1 MSTSSLKRRNKN
13 RGLIWFG
20 VMLVIAFAAAGYLY
34 YANLQANKNTA
45 PTYVTTTVGTGDIVL
60 SATGP
65 GQLSAN
71 QQVSFGFKSAGK
83 VSDVSVKLGDKVQA
97 GQVLARLDNSTA
109 QLQYQSDTAAL
120 AALASPSEIAKAQQA
135 IADAQASFAT
145 AKDNLQQLIGPDLLN
160 AQENE
165 KNAQQQLEL
174 AKAAA
179 TKDASAA
186 NQQKVTIAQDA
197 LTQAETLLVQTQN
210 DYTGKYILQNFI
222 FPIRNSKGVTI
233 RRELIAPTDP
243 EIANAQAAYDLAKAN
258 LQDAQNY
265 LDVLNGVKKIDEVPA
280 SSVTT
285 LTDAQTALDQAKAD
299 LAATELI
306 APISGTVTSVSL
318 AVGQNVGTSSVVTI
332 SNVTQPYLL
341 DVNLDE
347 TDWDKARV
355 GYEASVSF
363 DMLPNRTY
371 LGKIVEVYPTL
382 DDSSGT
388 SLVHVVV
395 QLNNTLPMDLPA
407 GATASVDVTGGKSLG
422 VLVVPLSALK
432 AVAPDQYV
440 VYLMKNGQPVQQS
453 VELGLQS
460 IVNAEVTSG
469 LKAGDV
475 ILTDAPTN

>member
-1 MSTSSLKRRNKN
+1 M
-13 RGLIWFG
+13 WFS
-20 VMLVIAFAAAGYLY
+20 VVLVIALAASGYFY
-34 YANLQANKNTA
+34 YKNLQANKNAA
-45 PTYVTTTVGTGDIVL
+45 PTYATTTVGKGDIVL

-71 QQVSFGFKSAGK
+71 QEVSFGFKSSGK
-83 VSDVSVKLGDKVQA
+83 VSEVSIKLGDKVQA
-97 GQVLARLDNSTA
+97 GEVLARLDNSTA
-109 QLQYQSDTAAL
+109 QLQYQSDTATL

-135 IADAQASFAT
+135 IADAQASLAT

-165 KNAQQQLEL
+165 ANAKQQLEL

-186 NQQKVTIAQDA
+186 NQQKVTIAEGA
-197 LTQAETLLVQTQN
+197 LAQAETLLAQTQN

-233 RRELIAPTDP
+233 RRQLIAPTDP
-243 EIANAQAAYDLAKAN
+243 EIASAQAAYDLAKAN

-306 APISGTVTSVSL
+306 APISGTVTSLSL
-318 AVGQNVGTSSVVTI
+318 AVGQNVGTSTVVTI
-332 SNVTQPYLL
+332 SNLTQPYLL

-347 TDWDKARV
+347 TDWDKARL
-355 GYEASVSF
+355 GYEANVSF
-363 DMLPNRTY
+363 DMLPNKTY
-371 LGKIVEVYPTL
+371 PGKIVEVYPAL

-395 QLNNTLPMDLPA
+395 QLDKALSMDLPA

-432 AVAPDQYV
+432 EVASDQYV

-475 ILTDAPTN
+475 ILTEAPTN